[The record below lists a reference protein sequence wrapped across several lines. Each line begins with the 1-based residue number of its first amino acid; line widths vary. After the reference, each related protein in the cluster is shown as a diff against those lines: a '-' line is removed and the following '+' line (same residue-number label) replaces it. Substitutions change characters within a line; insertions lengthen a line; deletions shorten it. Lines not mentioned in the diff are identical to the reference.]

1 MKEITSTMAGTV
13 LNVLVEQ
20 GGEVSTGDT
29 VLMLE
34 SMKMEIPV
42 EAEAGGKVAE
52 IKVNIG
58 DFVNE
63 GDVLLVIEG

>member
-1 MKEITSTMAGTV
+1 MKEITSSMAGTV

-20 GGEVSTGDT
+20 GGEVSVGDT

-42 EAEAGGKVAE
+42 EAETGGKVSE
-52 IKVNIG
+52 IKVSVG

>member
-42 EAEAGGKVAE
+42 EAEAGGKVTE
-52 IKVNIG
+52 IKVNVG

-63 GDVLLVIEG
+63 GDVLLIIEG